1 MDTNIFD
8 AVFWSFFITS
18 MVGFILKCASMAYKS
33 KCKEVSFCCIKI
45 VRDVETEEKETEF
58 ELTHRSIPT
67 VESKDNV

>member
-18 MVGFILKCASMAYKS
+18 MIGFILKCLSMAYKS

-45 VRDVETEEKETEF
+45 IRDVDLEEKEQEF
-58 ELTHRSIPT
+58 IINHEPNLPKE
-67 VESKDNV
+67 ESNK